1 LSRLFAN
8 QQLNSLF
15 NLTNKYKKMAQFSR
29 LEVAQAMKDTGM
41 IPLFFHN
48 DIELSKKVLKACYDG
63 GARLMEFTAR
73 GDFAHEVFGELT
85 KYAIAELPGMI
96 MGVGSVTDGA
106 AASLYMALGA
116 NFIVTPVL
124 REDIAIA
131 CNRKKV
137 LWSPG
142 CGSLTEIAR
151 AEELG
156 CEIVKLFPG
165 DLYGPKFVKGIK
177 GPQPWTSIM
186 PTGGVSPTKENL
198 SGWFDAGVT
207 CVGMGSQLISKDIIA
222 NKDYA
227 KLEKDVKAA
236 LAIIEAV
243 RK

>member
-1 LSRLFAN
+1 
-8 QQLNSLF
+8 
-15 NLTNKYKKMAQFSR
+15 MAQFTR
-29 LEVAQAMKDTGM
+29 IEVATAMKETGM

-48 DIELSKKVLKACYDG
+48 DIELSKHILKACYDG

-85 KYAIAELPGMI
+85 KYAIKELPGMI
-96 MGVGSVTDGA
+96 MGVGSVTDAA

-131 CNRKKV
+131 CNRRKV

-142 CGSLTEIAR
+142 CGTLTEIAR

-165 DLYGPKFVKGIK
+165 DIYGPQFVKGIK
-177 GPQPWTSIM
+177 GPQPWTSVM
-186 PTGGVSPTKENL
+186 PTGGVSPTEENL
-198 SGWFDAGVT
+198 KGWFDAGVT

-227 KLEKDVKAA
+227 KLKDKVKAA
-236 LAIIEAV
+236 LNIINAV

>member
-1 LSRLFAN
+1 
-8 QQLNSLF
+8 
-15 NLTNKYKKMAQFSR
+15 MAQFTR
-29 LEVAQAMKDTGM
+29 IEVAIAMKETGM
-41 IPLFFHN
+41 IPLFFNN
-48 DIELSKKVLKACYDG
+48 DIALSKKVLKACYDG

-96 MGVGSVTDGA
+96 MGVGSVTDGVS
-106 AASLYMALGA
+106 ASLYMALGA
-116 NFIVTPVL
+116 NFIITPVL

-131 CNRKKV
+131 CNRRKV

-142 CGSLTEIAR
+142 CGTLTEIAR

-165 DLYGPKFVKGIK
+165 DIYGPQFVKGIK

-186 PTGGVSPTKENL
+186 PTGGVSPTRENL
-198 SGWFDAGVT
+198 EAWFDAGVT
-207 CVGMGSQLISKDIIA
+207 CVGMGSQLISKGIIA
-222 NKDYA
+222 TKDYA
-227 KLEKDVKAA
+227 KLEQDVKNA
-236 LAIIEAV
+236 LALIKEV